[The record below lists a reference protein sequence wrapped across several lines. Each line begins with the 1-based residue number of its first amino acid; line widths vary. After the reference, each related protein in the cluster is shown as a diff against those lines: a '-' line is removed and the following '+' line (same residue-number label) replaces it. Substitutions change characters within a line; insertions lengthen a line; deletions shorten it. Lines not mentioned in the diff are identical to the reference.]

1 LLNADVNMAG
11 RLALLDAGK
20 YEEFDAKGTIQL
32 SNFDY
37 AAADLP
43 QTVNIRNAS
52 MEITPKFMKLQNLSL
67 KTGKSDITASG
78 EVQNY
83 LAYALRD
90 ELLKGNIQIQSNYL
104 DVNPFMSTTD
114 TAMVAEGQQDV
125 SGYIR
130 VPKNLDF
137 TTTASVKRL
146 IYDNMDIA
154 DLNGTLQVRDG
165 QIDIRNLALKTL
177 GGTIDFGGLYD
188 TRNDKGPK
196 IDLQLNMR
204 NLDIGQCSKTF
215 ASLKSLA
222 PAAAFAKGSVSLE
235 NFRFACQ
242 ADEAFNPDLKTV
254 NGAGTLV
261 LGKVTLSGFEPVKKV
276 AESLKIAGMNAWA
289 FDGAKASFTI
299 VNGEVILQP
308 FDTKI
313 GGMASTLG
321 GKSGLDQSINYLMN
335 IEIPRAKFGGA
346 AASVLS
352 TLTAKAGAAGIKTG
366 NSENIPVGIKIG
378 GTVLNPKITTDIR
391 DRAENAMDDLK
402 KQAEDRAREEL
413 EKRKKELEDRTNAE
427 KDKLKKE
434 AEAKLNQEQERLKN
448 EADKVKQE
456 AERKA
461 KEEADKAKKKAEEE
475 AKKQLNKLFK
485 GK

>member
-1 LLNADVNMAG
+1 
-11 RLALLDAGK
+11 
-20 YEEFDAKGTIQL
+20 
-32 SNFDY
+32 
-37 AAADLP
+37 
-43 QTVNIRNAS
+43 
-52 MEITPKFMKLQNLSL
+52 
-67 KTGKSDITASG
+67 
-78 EVQNY
+78 
-83 LAYALRD
+83 
-90 ELLKGNIQIQSNYL
+90 
-104 DVNPFMSTTD
+104 
-114 TAMVAEGQQDV
+114 
-125 SGYIR
+125 
-130 VPKNLDF
+130 
-137 TTTASVKRL
+137 
-146 IYDNMDIA
+146 
-154 DLNGTLQVRDG
+154 
-165 QIDIRNLALKTL
+165 
-177 GGTIDFGGLYD
+177 
-188 TRNDKGPK
+188 
-196 IDLQLNMR
+196 
-204 NLDIGQCSKTF
+204 
-215 ASLKSLA
+215 
-222 PAAAFAKGSVSLE
+222 
-235 NFRFACQ
+235 
-242 ADEAFNPDLKTV
+242 
-254 NGAGTLV
+254 
-261 LGKVTLSGFEPVKKV
+261 V

-434 AEAKLNQEQERLKN
+434 AEAKLKQEQERLKN